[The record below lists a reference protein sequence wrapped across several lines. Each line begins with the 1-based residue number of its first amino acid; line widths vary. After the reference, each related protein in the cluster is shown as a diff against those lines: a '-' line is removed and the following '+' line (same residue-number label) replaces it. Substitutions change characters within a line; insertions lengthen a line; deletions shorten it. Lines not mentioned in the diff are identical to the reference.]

1 MFVIIGVIVV
11 IVSVVGGFMMEK
23 GNPKLLLH
31 PAELL
36 IIFGAAI
43 GSFLIASPPKVASAV
58 MKQLAT
64 IVNTKSPTKAQYLE
78 LLSLL
83 YHLFS
88 KIRKEGLISLEA
100 DIENPS
106 SSAIFTRY
114 TTIMS
119 HTHLIN
125 FITDNLKIIITT
137 NVPPHELENLMEL
150 EIETHHHDAMVPSKS
165 VNKVADALPGLGIVA
180 AVLGVILTMG
190 KIDQPPSVL
199 GQSIGAALVGT
210 FLGVLMCYGF
220 VGPLATNLAYKA
232 KNDIVFFQI
241 IKVAL
246 VAFIGG
252 SPPQMA
258 VEFGRRAIP
267 GKEKPSFNELENEV
281 RGKKQ

>member
-1 MFVIIGVIVV
+1 MFVIIGVLIV
-11 IVSVVGGFMMEK
+11 IISVVGGFMMEK
-23 GNPKLLLH
+23 GNPKLLVH

-43 GSFLIASPPKVASAV
+43 GSFIISSPPKVAVAV
-58 MKQLAT
+58 IKKIGT
-64 IVNTKSPTKAQYLE
+64 IFNAKSPTKAQYLE

-83 YHLFS
+83 YQLFS

-100 DIENPS
+100 DIENPTD
-106 SSAIFTRY
+106 SAIFNRY
-114 TTIMS
+114 KTILANA
-119 HTHLIN
+119 HLIN
-125 FITDNLKIIITT
+125 FIADNLKIIITT

-150 EIETHHHDAMVPSKS
+150 EIETHHHDAMIPSKS
-165 VNKVADALPGLGIVA
+165 VSKVADALPGLGIVA
-180 AVLGVILTMG
+180 AVLGVVLTMG

-220 VGPLATNLAYKA
+220 VGPLATNLAHKA
-232 KNDIVFFQI
+232 KDDIVFFQI

-281 RGKKQ
+281 RGKKS

>member
-1 MFVIIGVIVV
+1 MFVIIGIFIVIA
-11 IVSVVGGFMMEK
+11 SVVGGFMMEK
-23 GNPKLLLH
+23 GNPRILLH
-31 PAELL
+31 PAELV

-43 GSFLIASPPKVASAV
+43 GSFIIASPPKVAVVV
-58 MKQLAT
+58 MKKIAT
-64 IVNTKSPTKAQYLE
+64 IVNTKSPTKVQYLE

-83 YHLFS
+83 YQIFS

-100 DIENPS
+100 DIENPADS
-106 SSAIFTRY
+106 PVFNMYKTLMANIH
-114 TTIMS
+114 M
-119 HTHLIN
+119 IN
-125 FITDNLKIIITT
+125 FIADNLKIIIST

-150 EIETHHHDAMVPSKS
+150 EIETHYHDAMIPSKS
-165 VNKVADALPGLGIVA
+165 VSKVADALPGLGIVA

-220 VGPLATNLAYKA
+220 VGPLATNLGHKA
-232 KNDIVFFQI
+232 KDDIVFFQI
-241 IKVAL
+241 IKVSL
-246 VAFIGG
+246 VAFVGG

-267 GKEKPSFNELENEV
+267 GKEKPTFNELEDEV
-281 RGKKQ
+281 RGKKK